1 MIKSILIIPL
11 VAFVLF
17 STSPF
22 ANTSRIEINVKDGIG
37 GPGDSAKVTRIIK
50 LTQVDNM
57 FLPNEITVA
66 EGETINFVVKNG
78 GDHRH
83 EMLIGTKKDLKK
95 AAKMRRMFPEKIYS
109 EPGLIQLEPGEM
121 KELVW
126 HFDHAGTIEFACPL
140 PGHFKGMRGTIYVE
154 KK

>member
-1 MIKSILIIPL
+1 MIKSILIIPFAAL
-11 VAFVLF
+11 ILF

-22 ANTSRIEINVKDGIG
+22 ANTSRIEINVEDVIG
-37 GPGDSAKVTRIIK
+37 GPGDPAKVTRIIK

-57 FLPNEITVA
+57 FLPNEIYVT

-83 EMLIGTKKDLKK
+83 EMLIGTKKDLKN
-95 AAKMRRMFPEKIYS
+95 AAKMRRMFPDRNHA
-109 EPGLIQLEPGEM
+109 EPGLIQLEPGER
-121 KELVW
+121 KELIW
-126 HFDHAGTIEFACPL
+126 HFDHAGTIEFVCPL